1 MITTVAELE
10 EVLTCPS
17 DADREALAA
26 LDGDLLILGVGGKMG
41 PTLALRARRA
51 APAGKRIIA
60 VARFSEHGLREQL
73 EAGGVEC
80 ILGARDD
87 PVFGPVVMFG
97 LGGAFVEVLHDVSIR
112 VAPLT
117 REDAMAMV
125 REVRAFPLLDGARGR
140 PKCDLDALADA
151 LLALSRLAMA
161 ARGTLDSIDV
171 NPFVAFA
178 KGAGPGGVSALALD
192 AVVIGQDAR

>member
-1 MITTVAELE
+1 
-10 EVLTCPS
+10 
-17 DADREALAA
+17 
-26 LDGDLLILGVGGKMG
+26 
-41 PTLALRARRA
+41 
-51 APAGKRIIA
+51 
-60 VARFSEHGLREQL
+60 
-73 EAGGVEC
+73 
-80 ILGARDD
+80 
-87 PVFGPVVMFG
+87 MFG

-178 KGAGPGGVSALALD
+178 TGAGPGGVSALALD
-192 AVVIGQDAR
+192 AVVIGRQAD

>member
-1 MITTVAELE
+1 MV
-10 EVLTCPS
+10 
-17 DADREALAA
+17 
-26 LDGDLLILGVGGKMG
+26 
-41 PTLALRARRA
+41 
-51 APAGKRIIA
+51 
-60 VARFSEHGLREQL
+60 
-73 EAGGVEC
+73 AGGVEC

-117 REDAMAMV
+117 RDDAMAMV

-178 KGAGPGGVSALALD
+178 TGAGPGGVSAIALD
-192 AVVIGQDAR
+192 AVVIGREAA

>member
-1 MITTVAELE
+1 VA
-10 EVLTCPS
+10 P
-17 DADREALAA
+17 AEAAA
-26 LDGDLLILGVGGKMG
+26 AFEAVTG
-41 PTLALRARRA
+41 AARRGQPA
-51 APAGKRIIA
+51 ARIDGA
-60 VARFSEHGLREQL
+60 LLAPMV
-73 EAGGVEC
+73 AGGVEC

-117 REDAMAMV
+117 RDDAMAMI

-140 PKCDLDALADA
+140 AKCDLDALAFA
-151 LLALSRLAMA
+151 LLAMSRLAMA

-171 NPFVAFA
+171 NPFVSFA
-178 KGAGPGGVSALALD
+178 PGAGPGGVSALALD
-192 AVVIGQDAR
+192 AVVIGRDAA